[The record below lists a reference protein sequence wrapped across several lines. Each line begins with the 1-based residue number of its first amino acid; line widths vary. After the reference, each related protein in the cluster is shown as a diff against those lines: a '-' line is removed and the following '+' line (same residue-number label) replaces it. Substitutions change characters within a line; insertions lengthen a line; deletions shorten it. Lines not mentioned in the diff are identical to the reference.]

1 MQLRLDNVR
10 SGYGRLEVLHALSLE
25 VERNEIVAIIGANG
39 AGKSVLLKTVAGLLP
54 CWSGEIWFEDQKIS
68 GLIASRINRRGITYI
83 PQTAITFPRMTVEEN
98 LRLGAYAET
107 DRDRLSQRLEAAYA
121 FAPELHRRRRQQAGS
136 LSGGQ
141 QKILALGRATMAE
154 PRMLLLDEP
163 SIGLD
168 PRSLAQVFERIVEL
182 NESGITVL
190 IVEQNVRMAL
200 GIAGR
205 AYLLELGAIRYQGE
219 ARALLDDPELKA
231 VYFGGAKSDTMLGTS
246 R

>member
-25 VERNEIVAIIGANG
+25 VDRNEIVAIIGANG

-121 FAPELHRRRRQQAGS
+121 FAPELHRRRR
-136 LSGGQ
+136 
-141 QKILALGRATMAE
+141 
-154 PRMLLLDEP
+154 
-163 SIGLD
+163 
-168 PRSLAQVFERIVEL
+168 
-182 NESGITVL
+182 
-190 IVEQNVRMAL
+190 
-200 GIAGR
+200 
-205 AYLLELGAIRYQGE
+205 
-219 ARALLDDPELKA
+219 
-231 VYFGGAKSDTMLGTS
+231 
-246 R
+246 

>member
-1 MQLRLDNVR
+1 
-10 SGYGRLEVLHALSLE
+10 
-25 VERNEIVAIIGANG
+25 
-39 AGKSVLLKTVAGLLP
+39 
-54 CWSGEIWFEDQKIS
+54 
-68 GLIASRINRRGITYI
+68 
-83 PQTAITFPRMTVEEN
+83 
-98 LRLGAYAET
+98 
-107 DRDRLSQRLEAAYA
+107 
-121 FAPELHRRRRQQAGS
+121 
-136 LSGGQ
+136 
-141 QKILALGRATMAE
+141 MAE

-168 PRSLAQVFERIVEL
+168 PRSLAQEFERIVEL

-219 ARALLDDPELKA
+219 SRALLDDPELKA